1 MSAGSAEP
9 KGGERAQ
16 VRSLLEIDRRERL
29 APGHR
34 ACAGCGP
41 MIAVRQ
47 ILQAYPED
55 PIVVN
60 ATGCVEVVTS
70 VYPETS
76 WLVPWV
82 HVAFENSAAVA
93 SGVEAAMRALRR
105 RGEIER
111 ERPVVVFAGDGGTF
125 DIGIQALSGALE
137 RGHRMLYV
145 CYDNEAYMNTGI
157 QRSSA
162 TPYGAWTTTS
172 PYGSIWPGK
181 REAKKD
187 IVAIVAAHG
196 VPYAATAS
204 ISHWKDLMTKVRKA
218 LSYDGPTFLHVYAPC
233 NRGWRFDPSL
243 TVEVAKRAV
252 ETRFFPLYEVE
263 NGRYRITLPVTK
275 PRPLED
281 FLSIQGR
288 FRHLLLPQY
297 REALEELKRMVDER
311 WERLTRL
318 ASARR
323 AE

>member
-1 MSAGSAEP
+1 MSSGKES
-9 KGGERAQ
+9 GAQ
-16 VRSLLEIDRRERL
+16 VRSLFEIERRERL

-47 ILQAYPED
+47 VLQTLQED
-55 PIVVN
+55 PVVIN
-60 ATGCVEVVTS
+60 STGCVEVVTS
-70 VYPETS
+70 VYPETA
-76 WLVPWV
+76 WLVPWA

-93 SGVEAAMRALRR
+93 SGIEASMRSLRK
-105 RGEIER
+105 RGELDR

-157 QRSSA
+157 QRSGA

-172 PYGSIWPGK
+172 PYGKVWPGK
-181 REAKKD
+181 TERKKD
-187 IVAIVAAHG
+187 IVGIVVAHG

-218 LSYDGPTFLHVYAPC
+218 MSYDGPTFLHIYAPC
-233 NRGWRFDPSL
+233 NRGWRFDPSQ

-252 ETRFFPLYEVE
+252 ETRYFPLYEVE
-263 NGRYRITLPVTK
+263 RGRYRITLPVTK

-281 FLSIQGR
+281 FLSLQGR
-288 FRHLLLPQY
+288 FRHLLLPEY
-297 REALEELKRMVDER
+297 REALENLKRMVEEQ
-311 WERLTRL
+311 WEALNQKAAPL
-318 ASARR
+318 GS
-323 AE
+323 

>member
-1 MSAGSAEP
+1 MMEEFKP
-9 KGGERAQ
+9 
-16 VRSLLEIDRRERL
+16 VRSIFEIPRKERL

-41 MIAVRQ
+41 MIAIRQ
-47 ILQAYPED
+47 ILLVSPEE

-60 ATGCVEVVTS
+60 ATGCVEVATS
-70 VYPETS
+70 VYPQTA
-76 WLVPWV
+76 WIVPWA

-93 SGVEAAMRALRR
+93 SGVEAAMKSLKR
-105 RGEIER
+105 RGGIDK
-111 ERPVVVFAGDGGTF
+111 ERPVIVFAGDGGTF
-125 DIGIQALSGALE
+125 DIGLQALSGALE
-137 RGHRMLYV
+137 RGHKMLYV

-172 PYGSIWPGK
+172 PFGKVWPGK
-181 REAKKD
+181 RERKKD
-187 IVAIVAAHG
+187 IISIVASHG
-196 VPYAATAS
+196 VPYTATAS
-204 ISHWKDLMTKVRKA
+204 IYHWKDLMTKVRKA

-243 TVEVAKRAV
+243 TVEVARRAV

-263 NGRYRITLPVTK
+263 EGKYRITVPVPK

-288 FRHLLLPQY
+288 FRHLLRPEY
-297 REALEELKRMVDER
+297 REALETLKKMVDDRWTWLER
-311 WERLTRL
+311 MAT
-318 ASARR
+318 ATSKS
-323 AE
+323 